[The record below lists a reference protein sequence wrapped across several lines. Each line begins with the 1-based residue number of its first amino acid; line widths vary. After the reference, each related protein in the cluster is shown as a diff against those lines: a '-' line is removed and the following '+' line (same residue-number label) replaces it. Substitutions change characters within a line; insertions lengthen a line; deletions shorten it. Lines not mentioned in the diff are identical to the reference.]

1 MVKGIVYQANFYKTI
16 DRERI
21 AEEIEREGFDPVRI
35 TDPPGRVYAS
45 HRHPETKLL
54 VFLEGTMEVIAGGQK
69 FACKPGDKLII
80 PGNAE
85 HSAVAGPKG
94 CVFFWSEKL

>member
-1 MVKGIVYQANFYKTI
+1 MYQPDFYKTI

-21 AEEIEREGFDPVRI
+21 AEEIEKEGFEPVCI
-35 TDPPGRVYAS
+35 SDPPGQLYAP

-54 VFLEGTMEVIAGGQK
+54 AFLEGTMEVQVKDQK
-69 FACKPGDKLII
+69 FQCKPGDKLII
-80 PGNAE
+80 PGNVE
-85 HSAVAGPKG
+85 HSARVGPEG

>member
-1 MVKGIVYQANFYKTI
+1 MYQAGFYKTT

-21 AEEIEREGFDPVRI
+21 AEEVREEGFDPVCI
-35 TDPPGRVYAS
+35 SDPPGRAYEP
-45 HRHPETKLL
+45 HRHAETKLL
-54 VFLEGTMEVIAGGQK
+54 VFLEGSMEVTVKGQR
-69 FACKPGDKLII
+69 FQCKPGDKLVI

-85 HSAVAGPKG
+85 HSAVAGPEG